1 MIKYQ
6 NVTLS
11 FQNKSIFKDFN
22 AQIPTGSFVS
32 FKGESGRGKSSL
44 LKLVQ
49 GYVLPDSGS
58 VIVDDQEVNHRS
70 IHQLRKKMAWIP
82 QNINLPV
89 SNGNELIDMMEIHE
103 KKMQIHDYLEKL
115 HLTQGILSES
125 FSKIS
130 GGQKQRIIIALA
142 LSLEKSIVLMD
153 EPTSSLDDKSIS
165 NLVSVI
171 ESLTN
176 TTILAASHNL
186 KWLDHSHMV
195 IEL

>member
-1 MIKYQ
+1 MIKYH

-11 FQNKSIFKDFN
+11 FHNKSIFKKFN
-22 AQIPTGSFVS
+22 AEIPTGSFVS
-32 FKGESGRGKSSL
+32 FKGESGRGKTSL

-58 VIVDDQEVNHRS
+58 VFVDDQEVSHRN

-89 SNGNELIDMMEIHE
+89 GDGNELIDMMDIHE
-103 KKMQIHDYLEKL
+103 KKARIHDFLEKL
-115 HLTQGILSES
+115 QLTPAILKES

-130 GGQKQRIIIALA
+130 GGQKQRIITALA

-153 EPTSSLDDKSIS
+153 EPTSSLDDKSIT

-171 ESLTN
+171 DSLKH
-176 TTILAASHNL
+176 TTILAASHNQ
-186 KWLDHSHMV
+186 KWLDHSDRV